1 MKYLVT
7 GGAGNIACQL
17 SHRLPA
23 DAEVVLADIADHPF
37 SQISSNAHYCYLD
50 VTDEVAVHEFVA
62 EFQPDIILHFASLL
76 SGQSESDR
84 PAAWRVNM
92 QGAFHVFEASVKHK
106 VDRVVFLSSI
116 ASFGSPLPDPVPEQC
131 EQWPRGF
138 YGFTKAAIERM
149 GFYYKET
156 LGLDFRSIRLPIVIS
171 AYPSPGAASSYA
183 SNVFI
188 SAVRD
193 GSYTLQV
200 RETSNPALVYIEDCL
215 KAIDLLT
222 HAKRENMSRASYNLF
237 SCAPS
242 ASEIVAELMKQLPD
256 AQIRFETDNKIAD
269 LIDSWPKT
277 IEDQAAREDWGW
289 SPDFMLEDMTKKFV
303 TALQEMNVKESNGGE
318 EK

>member
-7 GGAGNIACQL
+7 GGAGNIACQF

-23 DAEVVLADIADHPF
+23 DAEVVLADIAPAPF
-37 SQISSNAHYCYLD
+37 SKISSNARYCHLD
-50 VTDEVAVHEFVA
+50 VTDDSAVDTFIA
-62 EFQPDIILHFASLL
+62 ELNPDVILHFASLL
-76 SGQSESDR
+76 SGKSESDR
-84 PAAWRVNM
+84 PAAWSVNM
-92 QGAFHVFEASVKHK
+92 QGAFHVFESAIKHD

-116 ASFGSPLPDPVPEQC
+116 ASFGSPLPDPVPEEC

-188 SAVRD
+188 SAVRS

-200 RETSNPALVYIEDCL
+200 RESSNPALVYIEDCL

-222 HAKRENMSRASYNLF
+222 HAERANMSRASYNLH

-242 ASEIVAELMKQLPD
+242 AAEIVAEIQRQLPD
-256 AQIRFETDNKIAD
+256 VQITFETDNKIAD
-269 LIDSWPKT
+269 LIDSWPKR
-277 IEDQAAREDWGW
+277 IEDQTARDDWGW
-289 SPDFMLEDMTKKFV
+289 NPDFNLEEMTKKFV
-303 TALQEMNVKESNGGE
+303 SVLQQMDEKNTDGGE